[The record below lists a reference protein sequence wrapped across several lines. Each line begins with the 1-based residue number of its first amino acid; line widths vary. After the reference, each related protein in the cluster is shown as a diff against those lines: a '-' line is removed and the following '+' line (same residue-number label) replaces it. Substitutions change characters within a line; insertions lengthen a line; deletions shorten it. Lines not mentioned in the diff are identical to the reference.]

1 MAEEKTKDG
10 RDRRT
15 CARCKARIVVGA
27 EKVGRV
33 IFPGGVCFDCYRQT
47 KPKKFKRRP

>member
-1 MAEEKTKDG
+1 MNGKRKKRNG
-10 RDRRT
+10 YDRRT
-15 CARCKARIVVGA
+15 CAQCKSRIIVGK

-47 KPKKFKRRP
+47 KSKKFK